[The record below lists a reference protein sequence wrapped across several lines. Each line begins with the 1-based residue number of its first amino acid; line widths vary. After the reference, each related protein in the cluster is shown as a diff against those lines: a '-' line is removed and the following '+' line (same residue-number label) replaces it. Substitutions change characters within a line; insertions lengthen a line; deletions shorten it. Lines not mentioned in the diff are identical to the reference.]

1 MNQTIYISGP
11 MSSLPNL
18 NRDAFVAAAAK
29 LRGLGYTV
37 VNPAET
43 DPPGEPTWE
52 ECMRADIRDM
62 MACTHLALLPGWENS
77 RGATLE
83 VHIAEALG
91 MTVLGVGDYGV
102 KP

>member
-1 MNQTIYISGP
+1 MTIYISGP

-18 NRDAFVAAAAK
+18 NRDAFAAAAAK
-29 LRGLGYTV
+29 LRGLGYAV

-62 MACTHLALLPGWENS
+62 MGCTHLALLPGWENS

-91 MTVLGVGDYGV
+91 MPCAWSEDYGS
-102 KP
+102 KQ